1 MQDHPLLAPAP
12 LKKRGRPPG
21 SKNKKTMEAMQ
32 IKAEGSVEPVM
43 QAPAAVPEEAVSVA
57 AAASGLL
64 QGTPSKD
71 MHRTALQTVS
81 QRGMGSFLFLAS

>member
-1 MQDHPLLAPAP
+1 
-12 LKKRGRPPG
+12 
-21 SKNKKTMEAMQ
+21 MEAMQ

-43 QAPAAVPEEAVSVA
+43 QPPAQVPEEAVSVA

-71 MHRTALQTVS
+71 MRRKRHGVLGKGGKECLRVV
-81 QRGMGSFLFLAS
+81 AS